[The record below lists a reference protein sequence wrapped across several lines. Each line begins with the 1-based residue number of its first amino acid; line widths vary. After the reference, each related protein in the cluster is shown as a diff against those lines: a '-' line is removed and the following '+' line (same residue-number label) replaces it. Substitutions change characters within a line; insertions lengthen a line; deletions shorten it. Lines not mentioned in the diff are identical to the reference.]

1 MFVSADIAGMRA
13 FYNKMKNWFWRYRHL
28 CTINI
33 KQPSMTTM
41 LFITNREVFMI
52 EPLLNVEDI
61 MRMFHVSRVTVYRW
75 ISLARRNQSRFPLPV
90 GGHKQK
96 LCWNRADV
104 ERFCL
109 TQPAA
114 PLTKKGD

>member
-1 MFVSADIAGMRA
+1 
-13 FYNKMKNWFWRYRHL
+13 
-28 CTINI
+28 
-33 KQPSMTTM
+33 
-41 LFITNREVFMI
+41 MI
-52 EPLLNVEDI
+52 EPLLNIDDI

-109 TQPAA
+109 AQPAA
-114 PLTKKGD
+114 QLNQNKRGD

>member
-1 MFVSADIAGMRA
+1 
-13 FYNKMKNWFWRYRHL
+13 
-28 CTINI
+28 
-33 KQPSMTTM
+33 MTTTYSP
-41 LFITNREVFMI
+41 LLKKEVFMI

-75 ISLARRNQSRFPLPV
+75 IALARRNQSRFPLPV

-109 TQPAA
+109 AQPVTH
-114 PLTKKGD
+114 LTKKGD